1 MPDISFYIL
10 PTNSD
15 QGRFQF
21 ACKLAEKIYRTTNKV
36 YILTNT
42 ETQSKKL
49 DDLLWSFRA
58 GSFIPHHVYSQSE
71 PATENRVLIG
81 STNAPENWQQNIIN
95 LSNRCPENLGES
107 ERILEIL
114 DSDTTV
120 KQSGRQRYRVYQQSG
135 FNISTY
141 KMK

>member
-21 ACKLAEKIYRTTNKV
+21 VCKLAEKIYRTTNKV
-36 YILTNT
+36 YILTDT
-42 ETQSKKL
+42 EAQSKKL

-58 GSFIPHHVYSQSE
+58 GSFVPHQVYAE
-71 PATENRVLIG
+71 FPPATENRVLMG
-81 STNAPENWQQNIIN
+81 SANAPENWQQTIIN
-95 LSNRCPENLGES
+95 LSSRCPENLEKS

-114 DSDTTV
+114 DRNETI
-120 KQSGRQRYRVYQQSG
+120 KQSGRERYRGYKQSG
-135 FNISTY
+135 FSINTYNI
-141 KMK
+141 